1 MSRKNDP
8 RLAAL
13 LNHFC
18 NIYARKEYDMSQPVD
33 RLWGARFKQGP
44 APALSALSRSP
55 GYYFALA
62 EYDLEGCR
70 AHAYELQRAGLL
82 DEGETERMVAAIKQ
96 LAADYRAGEVQ
107 PVENDE
113 DVHTFIERVL
123 TERLGELG
131 GKLRA
136 GRSRNDQTANDLR
149 LYLRDNARKIVAA
162 LLQLQQALVNQAE
175 RHINTVAP
183 GFTHLQQAQPIVFGH
198 QLMAHAQAF
207 SRDVQ
212 RFQDWDK
219 RCARSPLGAA
229 AMAGSAIALHPELSA
244 KDLGYDGACENS
256 IDAVA
261 SRDHVAEF
269 LFAGSMLAVNLS
281 RICEEVCLWA
291 SRQFRW
297 VELNDGYATGSS
309 IMPQKKN
316 PDIAELARGKT
327 GRLIGNVTAMLATM
341 KSLPLSYN
349 RDLIED
355 KRNAID
361 TVEQLMLVLPA
372 MAGMIDT
379 MVVNV
384 ERLKED
390 APQGFTLATE
400 VADWLSRRGVP
411 FKEAHEITG
420 KLVQVCEQ
428 HCLELHQVSDVQ
440 MQEVDSR
447 LQPEVR
453 ECLTLEAAIHAR
465 SGWGGTSP
473 QRVAEQIARLKT
485 VLEQQSDW
493 AASYIGLSL

>member
-1 MSRKNDP
+1 
-8 RLAAL
+8 
-13 LNHFC
+13 
-18 NIYARKEYDMSQPVD
+18 MSQPVE
-33 RLWGARFKQGP
+33 RLWGARFKQAP
-44 APALSALSRSP
+44 AAALSALSRSP
-55 GYYFALA
+55 DYYFALA
-62 EYDLEGCR
+62 AYDLEGCR
-70 AHAYELQRAGLL
+70 AHAFELQRAGLL
-82 DEGETERMVAAIKQ
+82 DDHETRLMVAAIQQ
-96 LAADYRAGEVQ
+96 LATDYRAGA
-107 PVENDE
+107 VEPGEHDE

-162 LLQLQQALVNQAE
+162 LLELQQALVKQAE
-175 RHINTVAP
+175 QHIHTLAP

-198 QLMAHAQAF
+198 QLLAHAQSFA
-207 SRDVQ
+207 RDVQ

-219 RCARSPLGAA
+219 RCALSPLGAA
-229 AMAGSAIALHPELSA
+229 AMAGSAIAMHPELSA

-269 LFAGSMLAVNLS
+269 LFAGSMLGVNLS

-316 PDIAELARGKT
+316 PDIAELTRGKS
-327 GRLIGNVTAMLATM
+327 GRLIGNVTAMLTTM
-341 KSLPLSYN
+341 KGLPLSYN

-361 TVEQLMLVLPA
+361 TVDQLLLVLPA

-384 ERLKED
+384 ERLRED

-428 HCLELHQVSDVQ
+428 FDLELHQVSDEQ
-440 MQEVDSR
+440 LQQVDAR
-447 LQPEVR
+447 LLPQVR
-453 ECLTLEAAIHAR
+453 ECLTLDAAIHAR

-473 QRVAEQIARLKT
+473 LRVAEQITRLKA
-485 VLEQQSDW
+485 VLAQHSDW
-493 AASYIGLSL
+493 VSSYTGLSL

>member
-1 MSRKNDP
+1 
-8 RLAAL
+8 
-13 LNHFC
+13 
-18 NIYARKEYDMSQPVD
+18 MSQPVE
-33 RLWGARFKQGP
+33 RLWGARFKQAP
-44 APALSALSRSP
+44 AAALSALSRSP
-55 GYYFALA
+55 DYYFALA
-62 EYDLEGCR
+62 AYDLEGCR
-70 AHAYELQRAGLL
+70 AHAFELQRAGLL
-82 DEGETERMVAAIKQ
+82 DDHETRLMVAAIQQ
-96 LAADYRAGEVQ
+96 LATDYRAGA
-107 PVENDE
+107 VEPGEHDE

-162 LLQLQQALVNQAE
+162 LLELQQALVKQAE
-175 RHINTVAP
+175 RHIHTLAP

-198 QLMAHAQAF
+198 QLLAHAQSFA
-207 SRDVQ
+207 RDVQ

-219 RCARSPLGAA
+219 RCALSPLGAA
-229 AMAGSAIALHPELSA
+229 AMAGSAIAMHPELSA

-269 LFAGSMLAVNLS
+269 LFAGSMLGVNLS

-316 PDIAELARGKT
+316 PDIAELTRGKS
-327 GRLIGNVTAMLATM
+327 GRLIGNVTAMLTTM
-341 KSLPLSYN
+341 KGLPLSYN

-361 TVEQLMLVLPA
+361 TVDQLLLVLPA

-384 ERLKED
+384 ERLRED

-428 HCLELHQVSDVQ
+428 FDLELHQVSDEQ
-440 MQEVDSR
+440 LQQVDAR
-447 LQPEVR
+447 LLPEVR
-453 ECLTLEAAIHAR
+453 ECLTLDAAIHAR

-473 QRVAEQIARLKT
+473 LRVAEQITRLKA
-485 VLEQQSDW
+485 VLAQHSDW
-493 AASYIGLSL
+493 VSSYTGLSL

>member
-1 MSRKNDP
+1 
-8 RLAAL
+8 
-13 LNHFC
+13 
-18 NIYARKEYDMSQPVD
+18 MSQPVE

-44 APALSALSRSP
+44 AAALSALSRSP
-55 GYYFALA
+55 DYYFALT

-82 DEGETERMVAAIKQ
+82 DDGETQQMVAAIAQ
-96 LAADYRAGEVQ
+96 MAADFRAGLVQ
-107 PVENDE
+107 PSENDE

-149 LYLRDNARKIVAA
+149 LYLRDNGRKIVAA
-162 LLQLQQALVNQAE
+162 LLALQQALVRQAE
-175 RHINTVAP
+175 LHIHTLAP

-198 QLMAHAQAF
+198 QLLAHAQSFA
-207 SRDVQ
+207 RDVE

-219 RCARSPLGAA
+219 RSARSPLGAA
-229 AMAGSAIALHPELSA
+229 AMAGSAIAMHPELSA

-269 LFAGSMLAVNLS
+269 LFAAGMLGVNLS

-316 PDIAELARGKT
+316 PDIAELTRGKS
-327 GRLIGNVTAMLATM
+327 GRLIGNLSAMLTTM
-341 KSLPLSYN
+341 KGLPLSYN

-361 TVEQLMLVLPA
+361 SVDQLLLVLPA

-379 MVVNV
+379 MEVNV
-384 ERLKED
+384 ARLREH
-390 APQGFTLATE
+390 APEGFTLATE

-420 KLVQVCEQ
+420 QLVQLCEQ
-428 HCLELHQVSDVQ
+428 QQLELHQLSDAQ
-440 MQEVDSR
+440 LQQVDSR
-447 LQPEVR
+447 LLPQVR
-453 ECLTLEAAIHAR
+453 DCLTLEAAIHAR

-473 QRVAEQIARLKT
+473 LRVAEQISRLKI
-485 VLEQQSDW
+485 VLQQQSAW
-493 AASYIGLSL
+493 VSAYSGLSL

>member
-1 MSRKNDP
+1 
-8 RLAAL
+8 
-13 LNHFC
+13 
-18 NIYARKEYDMSQPVD
+18 MSQPVD

-44 APALSALSRSP
+44 AAALSALSRSP
-55 GYYFALA
+55 DYYFALT

-82 DEGETERMVAAIKQ
+82 DDRETQQMVAAIAQ
-96 LAADYRAGEVQ
+96 MAADFRAGLVQ
-107 PVENDE
+107 PSENDE

-149 LYLRDNARKIVAA
+149 LYLRDNGRKIVAA
-162 LLQLQQALVNQAE
+162 LLALQQALVRQAE
-175 RHINTVAP
+175 LHIHTLAP

-198 QLMAHAQAF
+198 QLLAHAQSFA
-207 SRDVQ
+207 RDVE

-219 RCARSPLGAA
+219 RCACSPLGAA
-229 AMAGSAIALHPELSA
+229 AMAGSAIAMHPELSA

-269 LFAGSMLAVNLS
+269 LFAASMLGVNLS

-316 PDIAELARGKT
+316 PDIAELTRGKS
-327 GRLIGNVTAMLATM
+327 GRLIGNLSAMLTTM
-341 KSLPLSYN
+341 KGLPLSYN

-361 TVEQLMLVLPA
+361 SVDQLLLVLPA

-379 MVVNV
+379 MEVNV
-384 ERLKED
+384 ARLREH
-390 APQGFTLATE
+390 APEGFTLATE

-420 KLVQVCEQ
+420 QLVQLCEQ
-428 HCLELHQVSDVQ
+428 QQLELHQLSDTQ
-440 MQEVDSR
+440 LQQVDSR
-447 LQPEVR
+447 LLPQVR
-453 ECLTLEAAIHAR
+453 DCLTLEAAIHAR

-473 QRVAEQIARLKT
+473 LRVAEQISRLKI
-485 VLEQQSDW
+485 VLQQQSAW
-493 AASYIGLSL
+493 VSAYSGLSL